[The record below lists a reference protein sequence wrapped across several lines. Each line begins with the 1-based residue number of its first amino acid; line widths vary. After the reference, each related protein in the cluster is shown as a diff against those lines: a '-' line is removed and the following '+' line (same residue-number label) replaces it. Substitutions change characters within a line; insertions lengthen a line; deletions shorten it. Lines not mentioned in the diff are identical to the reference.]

1 MDYKELGFL
10 VLRCRRTLRL
20 SQQAFA
26 DRLGISRNYV
36 SMIERGEAQNPSME
50 AIRVLAEVMGIRV
63 SELVR
68 QIERVAP
75 EGEGNPF

>member
-1 MDYKELGFL
+1 MNYQELGFL
-10 VLRCRRTLRL
+10 VLRCRRTIGL

-50 AIRVLAEVMGIRV
+50 AMRVLAEIMGLRV
-63 SELVR
+63 SELVGK
-68 QIERVAP
+68 I
-75 EGEGNPF
+75 EGN

>member
-20 SQQAFA
+20 SQQSFA

-36 SMIERGEAQNPSME
+36 SIIERGEAQNPSME
-50 AIRVLAEVMGIRV
+50 AMRVLARVMGMRV
-63 SELVR
+63 SELVGK
-68 QIERVAP
+68 IERVVP
-75 EGEGNPF
+75 EGEDNPF

>member
-20 SQQAFA
+20 SQQSFA

-50 AIRVLAEVMGIRV
+50 AMRVLAEVMGIRV
-63 SELVR
+63 SELVGK
-68 QIERVAP
+68 IERGGS
-75 EGEGNPF
+75 EGTSN